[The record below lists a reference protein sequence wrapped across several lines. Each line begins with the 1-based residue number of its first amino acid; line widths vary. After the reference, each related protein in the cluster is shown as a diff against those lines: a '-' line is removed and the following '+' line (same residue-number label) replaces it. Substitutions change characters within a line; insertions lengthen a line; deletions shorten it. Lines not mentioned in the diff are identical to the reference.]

1 MAFVKL
7 TSTNGKPLLLKFE
20 LIESVREYVIGRLS
34 YGDIVAT
41 EEYATEI
48 KLTNGNEYNVKETV
62 EEVEKVLE
70 GLNEN
75 SND

>member
-7 TSTNGKPLLLKFE
+7 TSTNGKPLLLKSE
-20 LIESVREYVIGRLS
+20 LIESVRAYVIGRLS

-41 EEYATEI
+41 EDYATEI

-70 GLNEN
+70 ELN
-75 SND
+75 DI

>member
-7 TSTNGKPLLLKFE
+7 TSTNGKPLLLKSE
-20 LIESVREYVIGRLS
+20 LIESVRAYVIGRLS

-41 EEYATEI
+41 EDYATEI

-62 EEVEKVLE
+62 EEVEKVL
-70 GLNEN
+70 GGT
-75 SND
+75 NDI